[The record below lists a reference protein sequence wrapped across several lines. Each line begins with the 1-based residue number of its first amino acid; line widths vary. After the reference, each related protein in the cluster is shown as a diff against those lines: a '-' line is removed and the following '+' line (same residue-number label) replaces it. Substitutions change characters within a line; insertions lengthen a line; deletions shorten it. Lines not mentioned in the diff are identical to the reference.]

1 MSREEILAD
10 FQACTGIEDFGI
22 ALHHL
27 EEANWVL
34 MDAVNRAI
42 PQDGGG
48 GVDPVAEGGGEAPQ
62 IVGPLLPQRGS
73 PPPEMEG
80 VGGGG
85 APSMPQ
91 LLPSSPPRLHTA
103 IQESISAAMGPGGL
117 PGSFS
122 SNLAGPAGIMG
133 ASSGMMG
140 GAGVSISSDFLPM
153 GSSTRSRMLEL
164 NVEYR
169 DRMVRLKVPDHESI
183 QTVKTL
189 LQAEVGVPPCQQEL
203 RGWKGAAPFP
213 VTDRR
218 LLSEMNLP
226 KENFLYLLT
235 PELPTVAPG
244 TEDDPGSS
252 AETNYK
258 LTIIDEH
265 EGGKM
270 YNLTFPGRHTVNQV
284 KRDVATVTGI
294 PVFRQE
300 WTGWPEDTND
310 ELSLLQISLPIVHTL
325 TVTQVPLAAISRTV
339 NFRTEDGQGTSG
351 LDVEPLNISDE
362 VEDYSFQVVRHDG
375 PSGSSQRPIVLDDTA
390 NSDVEISDDDYQD
403 APEPMD
409 DDDFLLAQPSRS
421 GIQPLLPDDFGDEAL
436 AGIKFGEEFGNRYG
450 HPHPQFF
457 PGSLEDALGEACNK
471 PTSERRMLAVYL
483 HHDSSVLTNVFCTQV
498 FCAEAVLGLLSQ
510 NFVTWGW
517 DLTYSSNKQRLLD
530 MISRHFG
537 SVASA
542 TIRNF
547 SIEKLPLVILV
558 AKLKGNMEIIQV
570 IHGNVILDEF
580 MSALLSAGET
590 YQSQLSVEKAEEQE
604 RTERNWVK
612 DEQEKAFQEAQ
623 LRDQER
629 EVALKEAEEESRL
642 QEQVEEAKR
651 RSEQEARE
659 AEEREKARQV
669 REAELTLPP
678 EPAADSGAPL
688 ANIRF
693 RTPSETFAR
702 RFLASD
708 PLSILLLFLRS
719 KGYRPEEY
727 KVLSTFPRR
736 DLSSLP
742 DTSSLEVLKLC
753 PQETLTLEAISSGD
767 SDSE

>member
-48 GVDPVAEGGGEAPQ
+48 GVDPVADGGGSPPR

-80 VGGGG
+80 VVGGG

-103 IQESISAAMGPGGL
+103 IQESISAAMGPGAL

-122 SNLAGPAGIMG
+122 NNIAGPAGIMSS
-133 ASSGMMG
+133 SSGMMG

-169 DRMVRLKVPDHESI
+169 DRMVRLKVQDHESI

-325 TVTQVPLAAISRTV
+325 TVT
-339 NFRTEDGQGTSG
+339 
-351 LDVEPLNISDE
+351 
-362 VEDYSFQVVRHDG
+362 QVVRHDG

-580 MSALLSAGET
+580 MTALLSAGET